1 MEDKGYYKKKKQN
14 LEAKSQYTQRNLGD
28 TFITTIKIEG
38 ETKERLERLKEHKR
52 ETYNE
57 VIKKILYI
65 LNQIR
70 KDPVSANRILGKIDS
85 NIRRKEIYAK
95 KQNKDGKKNN

>member
-1 MEDKGYYKKKKQN
+1 M
-14 LEAKSQYTQRNLGD
+14 S
-28 TFITTIKIEG
+28 ITTIKLEK

-52 ETYNE
+52 ETFNE

-70 KDPVSANRILGKIDS
+70 KDPLSANNILSKIDK
-85 NIRRKEIYAK
+85 NIKRKEKYNL
-95 KQNKDGKKNN
+95 KQE

>member
-1 MEDKGYYKKKKQN
+1 M
-14 LEAKSQYTQRNLGD
+14 S
-28 TFITTIKIEG
+28 ITTIKLEK

-52 ETYNE
+52 ETFNE

-70 KDPVSANRILGKIDS
+70 KDPLSANNLLGKIDK
-85 NIRRKEIYAK
+85 NIKRKESYNL
-95 KQNKDGKKNN
+95 KQEE

>member
-1 MEDKGYYKKKKQN
+1 MENKRNIKKTDKFYDENKDTPGYPDSK
-14 LEAKSQYTQRNLGD
+14 
-28 TFITTIKIEG
+28 ITTIKVES

-70 KDPVSANRILGKIDS
+70 KDPISANRILGKIDS
-85 NIRRKEIYAK
+85 NIRRKEIYGK
-95 KQNKDGKKNN
+95 KENKDSKK